1 MAEGLKP
8 CPFCGRV
15 DKLKVWKTE
24 QRWDYGVIHGVI
36 ENWRVVCNR
45 EGDETGCGGSGG
57 VYRTRRKAIEAW
69 NRRANDG
76 E

>member
-24 QRWDYGVIHGVI
+24 QRWDHGVI

-57 VYRTRRKAIEAW
+57 VYRTRREAIEAW
-69 NRRANDG
+69 NRRADNDQG
-76 E
+76 

>member
-1 MAEGLKP
+1 MNKLKP

-24 QRWDYGVIHGVI
+24 QRAANVVI

-45 EGDETGCGGSGG
+45 EGDETGCGGSGC
-57 VYRTRRKAIEAW
+57 VRRTQREAIEAW
-69 NRRANDG
+69 NRRVKNERTD
-76 E
+76 